1 VARKGNAING
11 VLLLDKPGGI
21 SSNGALQ
28 VAKRG
33 LHAAK
38 AGHTGTLDPMASG
51 LLPLCFGEATKFSGL
66 LLDANKTYRA
76 EITLGV
82 STDSGDAEGAVT
94 ATSTTDGLTDAA
106 ARRVLL
112 GLVGTLEQVPPM
124 YSALKHAGR
133 PMYEYARE
141 GRVIDRPSR
150 TVTVLALD
158 IVRIDLPVVEIRVQ
172 VSKGTYI
179 RVLAEEVGRR
189 LDCGGHLSALRREMV
204 GRFSIQDS
212 ITLDAFE
219 GMTPDLRLDCLLPP
233 DALLEGVPRVDLDE
247 RDGLAVRQGRS
258 ISITGTGTAAGLVR
272 LYDHCGAFLGVG
284 HAGADASIAP
294 QRLLQTT

>member
-1 VARKGNAING
+1 MPRKGNAING

-21 SSNGALQ
+21 SSNAALQ
-28 VAKRG
+28 GAKRA
-33 LHAAK
+33 LQAAK

-66 LLDANKTYRA
+66 LLDADKTYLA

-82 STDSGDAEGAVT
+82 STATGDAEGAVT
-94 ATSTTDGLTDAA
+94 DTRSTGGLTVAA
-106 ARRVLL
+106 IRDVLL
-112 GLVGTLEQVPPM
+112 GFVGSLEQVPPM

-141 GRVIDRPSR
+141 GRVIERPSR
-150 TVTVLALD
+150 TVRIIALEVLG
-158 IVRIDLPVVEIRVQ
+158 IDPPVAEIRVQ

-179 RVLAEEVGRR
+179 RSLAEEVGRR
-189 LDCGGHLSALRREMV
+189 LDCGGHLSALRRETV
-204 GRFSIQDS
+204 GRFSIGDS
-212 ITLDAFE
+212 VTLEAFE
-219 GMTPDLRLDCLLPP
+219 RMAVDARVGRLLPP

-247 RDGLAVRQGRS
+247 WGGVAIRQGRS
-258 ISITGTGTAAGLVR
+258 VRIQGAAAGLVR
-272 LYDHCGAFLGVG
+272 LYDHCGAFMGVG
-284 HAGADASIAP
+284 RAGDDASIAP